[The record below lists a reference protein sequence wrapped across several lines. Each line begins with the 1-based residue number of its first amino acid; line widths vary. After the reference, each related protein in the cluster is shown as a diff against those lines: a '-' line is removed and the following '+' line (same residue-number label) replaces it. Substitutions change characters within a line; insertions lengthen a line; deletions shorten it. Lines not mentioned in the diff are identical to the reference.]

1 MSLRLYKNR
10 RDGNE
15 TKLVAA
21 LRKAGCQIQL
31 IDKPTDALAF
41 YRGRVSLLEFKTQ
54 KGKLTPSQAAF
65 SQTWPII
72 VIRNLDDVA
81 TFLSQQK

>member
-1 MSLRLYKNR
+1 MSLRPYRNR

-15 TKLVAA
+15 AKLVAA
-21 LRKAGCQIQL
+21 LRKAGCQVQL

-41 YRGRVSLLEFKTQ
+41 YPGEVSLIEFKTS
-54 KGKLTPSQAAF
+54 KGRLTPSQASF

-72 VIRNLDDVA
+72 VIRTLEDVA
-81 TFLSQQK
+81 VFLSQQK